1 MLDSK
6 PLWQLQGAAIIL
18 FHIVAILFILFSG
31 YGFDHP
37 LSLIWLAIMII
48 HVGEI
53 FIARIALKDKPV
65 PPGVLVFKTL
75 IFGFIWWLP
84 RSRGVYTS

>member
-6 PLWQLQGAAIIL
+6 LLWQLQGAAIIL
-18 FHIVAILFILFSG
+18 FHIVAIGVILSSDQG
-31 YGFDHP
+31 LMHP
-37 LSLIWLAIMII
+37 LGLIWLAVLII

-53 FIARIALKDKPV
+53 FLARNALKGKPI
-65 PPGVLVFKTL
+65 PQGTLVFKTL

-84 RSRGVYTS
+84 RSRGVYQS